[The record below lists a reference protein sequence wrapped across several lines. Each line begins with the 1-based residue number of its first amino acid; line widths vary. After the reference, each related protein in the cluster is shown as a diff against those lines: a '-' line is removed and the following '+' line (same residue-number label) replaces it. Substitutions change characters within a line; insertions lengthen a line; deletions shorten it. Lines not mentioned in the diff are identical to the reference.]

1 MSTEL
6 HLGTRYLLR
15 FFYRIGDLISPY
27 LSFIFVIIF
36 IVPWITGKLHL
47 HNSSEILVLIEVFVL
62 SSATLSLLTFTYIMA
77 MSDLHQKVKE
87 SMVKSG
93 ENFFIATVQF
103 IVGLGLFLLVNLFID
118 HYMDPGHISFSF
130 SFSTLVFLF
139 LAFIQFIGLYEI
151 ASALSKF
158 LRGIFG
164 VYKAFRV
171 IRRPRLLV
179 FLKERWH

>member
-1 MSTEL
+1 MSKKLNT
-6 HLGTRYLLR
+6 GIKNFLR

-36 IVPWITGKLHL
+36 LVPWINGKLHL
-47 HNSSEILVLIEVFVL
+47 HNSSEILTLIEVFVL

-87 SMVKSG
+87 SLVKSG
-93 ENFFIATVQF
+93 ENFFMATVQF

-130 SFSTLVFLF
+130 SFSTLIFLV
-139 LAFIQFIGLYEI
+139 LAFVQLVGLYET

-158 LRGIFG
+158 LRGVFE
-164 VYKAFRV
+164 VYKSFRV
-171 IRRPRLLV
+171 IRIPRL
-179 FLKERWH
+179 FLILKKK